1 MMNIQQLKSLAAILE
16 CQSFSAAANK
26 VGLSH
31 SAISLHI
38 KSLEIELGQ
47 PIFDRTTRPATFLT
61 SGRKAA
67 ELAQKAL
74 QMIDDIRLIGSGH
87 PQLNTMTIG
96 VVPTTLQD
104 ILPYIL
110 GQVQRNHPDLQIN
123 VKSGL
128 SGDLTSQVLN
138 QELDLAF
145 VTSPSTQIPELI
157 VEEIAD
163 EPLYAIGDHS
173 AVGKSELELLQSRPF
188 ISFSRKTWLGQQIL
202 ARLQSRGIYVNE
214 IMEINSL
221 DAIERMVNEGFGV
234 SIVPQRFLAKS
245 LSKDLYSVPFC
256 SPQEVRRLVLIRR
269 KPATGQQ
276 KQNRSL
282 QLILGIIDT
291 LRQQQVRRLPLSDR

>member
-1 MMNIQQLKSLAAILE
+1 M
-16 CQSFSAAANK
+16 
-26 VGLSH
+26 GLSH

-38 KSLEIELGQ
+38 KSLETELGQ
-47 PIFDRTTRPATFLT
+47 PIFDRSTRPATFLT

-110 GQVQRNHPDLQIN
+110 GQVQQNHPDLQIN

-128 SGDLTSQVLN
+128 SGDLTTQVLN

-145 VTSPSTQIPELI
+145 VTSPSRPISELI
-157 VEEIAD
+157 IEEIAE
-163 EPLYAIGDHS
+163 EPLFAIGDQS
-173 AVGKSELELLQSRPF
+173 AEGKSELQLLQSRPF

-221 DAIERMVNEGFGV
+221 DAIERMVIEGFGV

-245 LSKDLYSVPFC
+245 LSQYLYRVPFC
-256 SPQEVRRLVLIRR
+256 TPQEVRRLVLIRR
-269 KPATGQQ
+269 KPGT
-276 KQNRSL
+276 
-282 QLILGIIDT
+282 
-291 LRQQQVRRLPLSDR
+291 RQQQDRSLLLILDIIATLRKQQSNG